1 MTGWWLKGNE
11 VMSELFSSLSSADYL
26 KMMAETAIL
35 TYIIYKLY
43 VAVAETRAKEIA
55 VFLLGVVVLY
65 GFSYVLDLKVI
76 LTLLKFLLVP
86 IVMFLGVFY
95 APELRR
101 SFSGSRRRG
110 IFRSSQTSASQLDSV
125 LNACANLVTKKRGAL
140 IIFPRHTDLKSIY
153 ETGTKLN
160 ADLSANLILTI
171 FDHDTPLHDGA
182 CVIQGGKCTYA
193 ACYLPLS
200 KQTSIQD
207 TFGTRHRAALG
218 LSEESDAV
226 ILIVSEETGAIS
238 LAYNANIYYDLD
250 TDRIKSML
258 IMLLSGKDMALTEIQ
273 KIDSSQKEED
283 NADKE

>member
-1 MTGWWLKGNE
+1 
-11 VMSELFSSLSSADYL
+11 MSELFSSLSSADYL

-226 ILIVSEETGAIS
+226 ILIVREETGAIS

-273 KIDSSQKEED
+273 KIDSSQKEDD

>member
-1 MTGWWLKGNE
+1 
-11 VMSELFSSLSSADYL
+11 MSELFSSLSSADYL

-125 LNACANLVTKKRGAL
+125 LNACATLVTKKRGAL

>member
-1 MTGWWLKGNE
+1 
-11 VMSELFSSLSSADYL
+11 MSELFSSLSSADYL

-101 SFSGSRRRG
+101 YFCGSRRRG

-273 KIDSSQKEED
+273 KSDSSQKEED

>member
-1 MTGWWLKGNE
+1 
-11 VMSELFSSLSSADYL
+11 MSDLFSSLSSADYL

-35 TYIIYKLY
+35 TYIIYKLF

-273 KIDSSQKEED
+273 KSDSSQKEDD

>member
-1 MTGWWLKGNE
+1 
-11 VMSELFSSLSSADYL
+11 MSELFSSLSSADYL

-125 LNACANLVTKKRGAL
+125 LNACANLVPKKRGAL

-273 KIDSSQKEED
+273 KIDSSQKEDD

>member
-1 MTGWWLKGNE
+1 
-11 VMSELFSSLSSADYL
+11 MSELFSSLSSADYL

-55 VFLLGVVVLY
+55 VLLLGVVVLY

-273 KIDSSQKEED
+273 KSDSSQKEDD

>member
-1 MTGWWLKGNE
+1 
-11 VMSELFSSLSSADYL
+11 MSELFSSLSSADYL

>member
-1 MTGWWLKGNE
+1 
-11 VMSELFSSLSSADYL
+11 MSELFSSLSSADYL

-200 KQTSIQD
+200 KQTSIQY

-273 KIDSSQKEED
+273 KSDSSQKEDD

>member
-1 MTGWWLKGNE
+1 
-11 VMSELFSSLSSADYL
+11 MSELFSSLSSADYL

-160 ADLSANLILTI
+160 ADLSAHLILTI

>member
-1 MTGWWLKGNE
+1 
-11 VMSELFSSLSSADYL
+11 MSELFSSLSSADYL

-140 IIFPRHTDLKSIY
+140 IIFPRQTDLKSIY

-273 KIDSSQKEED
+273 KSDSSQKEDD